1 MTKWIIVSD
10 NHTEQGVLF
19 DVINH
24 HEDADVALHLGDS
37 EFAYDDSELSHFHRV
52 KGNTDFSPEFPNE
65 EKIEKNGIHAF
76 STHGHLYSVNRTR
89 MKLAEK
95 ATALGCEF
103 AFYGHTHVAK
113 YENIGGV
120 HVINPGSISQSRSR
134 VEETYA
140 ELLIIEEDQSAKL
153 NFRNRNHDIID
164 SETFSI

>member
-65 EKIEKNGIHAF
+65 EKIEKMAF
-76 STHGHLYSVNRTR
+76 MLSPR
-89 MKLAEK
+89 MVIYI
-95 ATALGCEF
+95 ALIVQE
-103 AFYGHTHVAK
+103 
-113 YENIGGV
+113 
-120 HVINPGSISQSRSR
+120 
-134 VEETYA
+134 
-140 ELLIIEEDQSAKL
+140 
-153 NFRNRNHDIID
+153 
-164 SETFSI
+164 